1 MPPAPYEIETGG
13 VRGAPLDSQRRNCE
27 MDGRYANA
35 VVHVVLKWMDANGV
49 KGCVVPLHS
58 ELATGTLRGV
68 RQAGVSLEEFGEQL
82 KQVRHR
88 RY

>member
-1 MPPAPYEIETGG
+1 MAKLPRVSGAEAIRALAKLGFMQ
-13 VRGAPLDSQRRNCE
+13 VRQR
-27 MDGRYANA
+27 GS
-35 VVHVVLKWMDANGV
+35 HVVLKRMDANGV

-82 KQVRHR
+82 
-88 RY
+88 